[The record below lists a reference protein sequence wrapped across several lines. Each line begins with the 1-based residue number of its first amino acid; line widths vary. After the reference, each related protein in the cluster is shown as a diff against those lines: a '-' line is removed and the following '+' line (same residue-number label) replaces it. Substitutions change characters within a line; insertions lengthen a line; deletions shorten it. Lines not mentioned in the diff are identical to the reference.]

1 MVTLLRQHGMRFV
14 IYTADHELPHA
25 HVVGTG
31 EARIEIVNLTVT
43 TQGYVRQRCPPSG
56 RGHRTVV
63 SRYLEKI

>member
-43 TQGYVRQRCPPSG
+43 TQGVCPTTMSAE
-56 RGHRTVV
+56 R
-63 SRYLEKI
+63 SRS